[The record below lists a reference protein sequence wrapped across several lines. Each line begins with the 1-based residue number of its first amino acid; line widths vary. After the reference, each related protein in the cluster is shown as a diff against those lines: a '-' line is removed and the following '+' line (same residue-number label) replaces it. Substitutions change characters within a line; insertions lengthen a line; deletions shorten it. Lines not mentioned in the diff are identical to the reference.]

1 MNKQA
6 GAIVVSILFAVGTA
20 VASYA
25 ADTTDPMKG
34 SDPKKVQEGVKG
46 SDPGAAET
54 AQPMKPS
61 DPKKVPEG
69 ASVIPQGGIPASEVT
84 GELLKIDG
92 KDYVVKDPSGKEVRF
107 QIDERT
113 MMNAN
118 PKVGDKI
125 TAKLEPQ
132 GYAYSINLA
141 SDSTPAGTP
150 DKKPTAPPA
159 KSDLPEPIKK

>member
-20 VASYA
+20 AASYA
-25 ADTTDPMKG
+25 AGASEPLQG
-34 SDPKKVQEGVKG
+34 SDTDLRGPTTAGPDRLKVKEG
-46 SDPGAAET
+46 AT
-54 AQPMKPS
+54 AT
-61 DPKKVPEG
+61 PEG
-69 ASVIPQGGIPASEVT
+69 GTPRSVVT

-92 KDYVVKDPSGKEVRF
+92 KDYVVKDQSGKEVHF

-113 MMNAN
+113 MMNAH

-125 TAKLEPQ
+125 SAKVEPQ

-141 SDSTPAGTP
+141 SDSTEAGPP
-150 DKKPTAPPA
+150 DKQTGPPS
-159 KSDLPEPIKK
+159 KSDLPEPINK

>member
-1 MNKQA
+1 MNKQV

-20 VASYA
+20 VAAYA

-46 SDPGAAET
+46 SDPGAAE
-54 AQPMKPS
+54 AAKPMKPS
-61 DPKKVPEG
+61 DPKEVKEGVNATPEG
-69 ASVIPQGGIPASEVT
+69 GTPRSVVT

-92 KDYVVKDPSGKEVRF
+92 KDYVVKDQSGKEVRF

-113 MMNAN
+113 RMNAN

-125 TAKLEPQ
+125 RAKVEPQ

-141 SDSTPAGTP
+141 SDSTEAGTP
-150 DKKPTAPPA
+150 DKQTSPPS
-159 KSDLPEPIKK
+159 KSDLPEPTKK

>member
-1 MNKQA
+1 MNKQV

-20 VASYA
+20 AVSYA
-25 ADTTDPMKG
+25 ADTSEPLQG
-34 SDPKKVQEGVKG
+34 STPPEVKEGAN
-46 SDPGAAET
+46 AA
-54 AQPMKPS
+54 
-61 DPKKVPEG
+61 PEG
-69 ASVIPQGGIPASEVT
+69 GTPRSMLT

-92 KDYVVKDPSGKEVRF
+92 TDYVVKDQSGKEVRF

-113 MMNAN
+113 LMNAN

-125 TAKLEPQ
+125 RAKVMPQ

-141 SDSTPAGTP
+141 SDSTEAGTP
-150 DKKPTAPPA
+150 DKQTAPPS